1 MNSFEI
7 GEVYKAKTPGFYACV
22 IGIPDKK
29 TVELIIWTIR
39 QAGWYYDSCIMCPL
53 DNPGFPSSCISTG
66 GDVDLIFSA
75 ADVLQEQ
82 EKALFRLC
90 VTRAPV
96 IKNAASR

>member
-1 MNSFEI
+1 MNRFEI
-7 GEVYKAKTPGFYACV
+7 GEVYKSKNSGFYACV

-29 TVELIIWTIR
+29 TVELIIWSIR
-39 QAGWYYDSCIMCPL
+39 QAGWYYDNCIMAPL
-53 DNPGFPSSCISTG
+53 DNPEFPSTCISTG
-66 GDVDLIFSA
+66 GDVDLVFSA

-90 VTRAPV
+90 ITRAPV